1 MSKFYLSLVKSFHK
15 KGLGVTI
22 LKSDLML
29 NNHTVGPSASQRT
42 YGRFQD
48 VLGTSAASSADQSL
62 VLSCFY
68 DLEMLEDPEVR
79 CIWELSLGRLN
90 GREVHGALRKK
101 EADTAEL
108 VVESRVESV
117 LAMVGLW
124 GVGSNVP
131 NI

>member
-1 MSKFYLSLVKSFHK
+1 MIFLGLKIAFQATTMSSHALNICLPNQRIMSKFYLSLVKSFHK

-79 CIWELSLGRLN
+79 CI
-90 GREVHGALRKK
+90 
-101 EADTAEL
+101 
-108 VVESRVESV
+108 
-117 LAMVGLW
+117 
-124 GVGSNVP
+124 
-131 NI
+131 